1 MDLAT
6 KADNIGLQVNK
17 DDWTLGWS
25 IGWTKD
31 AGFLLDLTVG
41 PLHFWARTRKW

>member
-1 MDLAT
+1 MEPS
-6 KADNIGLQVNK
+6 KGIERIGFQCNM
-17 DDWTLGWS
+17 DDWTIGGS

-41 PLHFWARTRKW
+41 PLHFWARTRRW